1 MNQPKAVLQPL
12 LPVNEVLGIVLT
24 VASMAMMAFVFTSGK
39 ILDGEVH
46 AIQIMFLRY
55 ASAFVLLLGIVWFRG
70 NLRSH
75 RSSNLKR
82 HVLRAC
88 FGALGTVT
96 GIYAMIHMP
105 IADAA
110 AIGNLKG
117 MLIVVLAVIILGEVV
132 SGRQWL
138 AALLCAAGACVV
150 VWGNGASLSLTGY
163 GWAATVAFIS
173 AVGTALELIS
183 VRYLA
188 LRERPFTMTL
198 YVSGIGA
205 LLLAIPAWMVWTTPS
220 PMALLFLLCLGPLAA
235 LAQTINSYAYGM
247 ARASLLAP
255 ATYANIVLAAV
266 WGYLLFGEIP
276 SAATWAGAVL
286 IIAGGI
292 WLTRLG
298 ERSPKP

>member
-1 MNQPKAVLQPL
+1 MKQPRTAVQPL

-24 VASMAMMAFVFTSGK
+24 VAHMAVMAFVFTSGK

-55 ASAFVLLLGIVWFRG
+55 TSAFVLLLVIVWYRG
-70 NLRSH
+70 NLHAH
-75 RSSNLKR
+75 RTTQLSR

-88 FGALGTVT
+88 FGAIGTVT

-105 IADAA
+105 VADAA
-110 AIGNLKG
+110 AIGMLKG
-117 MLIVVLAVIILGEVV
+117 MLIVVFAVIILGEVV

-138 AALLCAAGACVV
+138 AALLCAAGACVI
-150 VWGNGASLSLTGY
+150 VWGHGASLSLSGY
-163 GWAATVAFIS
+163 GWAATVAFAS

-188 LRERPFTMTL
+188 LRERPFTLTL

-205 LLLAIPAWMVWTTPS
+205 LLLAIPAWLVWTTLS
-220 PMALLFLLCLGPLAA
+220 WKVWLFLLCLGPLAA
-235 LAQTINSYAYGM
+235 LAQTINAYAYGM

-255 ATYANIVLAAV
+255 ATYANILLAAM
-266 WGYLLFGEIP
+266 WGYLLFGEVP
-276 SAATWAGAVL
+276 GATTWAGAVL
-286 IIAGGI
+286 IIAGGV
-292 WLTRLG
+292 WLARLG
-298 ERSPKP
+298 QRSPAR

>member
-1 MNQPKAVLQPL
+1 MKKPQAALTPL

-24 VASMAMMAFVFTSGK
+24 VTHMALMAFVFTSGK

-55 ASAFVLLLGIVWFRG
+55 TSAFVLLLVIVWCRG
-70 NLRSH
+70 NLRAH
-75 RSSNLKR
+75 RTTQLSR

-88 FGALGTVT
+88 FGAIGTVT

-105 IADAA
+105 VADAA
-110 AIGNLKG
+110 AIGMLKG
-117 MLIVVLAVIILGEVV
+117 MLIVVFAVIILGEVV

-138 AALLCAAGACVV
+138 AALLCAAGACVI
-150 VWGNGASLSLTGY
+150 VWGRGASLSMSGY

-188 LRERPFTMTL
+188 LRERPFTLTL

-205 LLLAIPAWMVWTTPS
+205 LLLAIPAWMVWTS
-220 PMALLFLLCLGPLAA
+220 LSWKVWLFLLSLGPLAA
-235 LAQTINSYAYGM
+235 LAQTINAYAYGM

-255 ATYANIVLAAV
+255 ATYANIVLAAM
-266 WGYLLFGEIP
+266 WGYLLFGEVP
-276 SAATWAGAVL
+276 GATTWAGAVL
-286 IIAGGI
+286 IIAGGV
-292 WLTRLG
+292 WLARLG
-298 ERSPKP
+298 QRSPAR